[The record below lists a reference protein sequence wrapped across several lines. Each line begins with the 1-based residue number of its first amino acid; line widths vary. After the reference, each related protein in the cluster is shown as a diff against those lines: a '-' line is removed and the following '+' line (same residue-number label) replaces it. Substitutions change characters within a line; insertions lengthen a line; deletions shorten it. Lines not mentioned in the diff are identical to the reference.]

1 VIARSDAELIVESLD
16 EPARFG
22 EIFDRHAQVV
32 FRYLAR
38 RIGPDD
44 ASDLLADVF
53 LAAFE
58 ARFRYAS
65 DFSSALPWLYGIT
78 SNLLRKHFRR
88 RAGELKMLDRLVAQS
103 EPHDHIDA
111 VADVIDAQLMVRAMA
126 NLLTRRTRRVAASR
140 VGGAHLRG
148 DCECAQHPGRHGA
161 VTTQPHPTP
170 TSRRRG

>member
-1 VIARSDAELIVESLD
+1 MIESLD

-22 EIFDRHAQVV
+22 EIFDRHAGAV

-53 LAAFE
+53 VAAFE

-65 DFSSALPWLYGIT
+65 DFSTALPWLYGIA

-88 RAGELKMLDRLVAQS
+88 RAGELRMLDRLVQGA
-103 EPHDHIDA
+103 PGAPGHRDHADA
-111 VADVIDAQLMVRAMA
+111 VTDIVDAQLKVRAM
-126 NLLTRRTRRVAASR
+126 
-140 VGGAHLRG
+140 
-148 DCECAQHPGRHGA
+148 
-161 VTTQPHPTP
+161 
-170 TSRRRG
+170 

>member
-1 VIARSDAELIVESLD
+1 MIGRSDAELIIESLD

-22 EIFDRHAQVV
+22 EIFDRYAEPV

-65 DFSSALPWLYGIT
+65 DFSTALAWLYGIA
-78 SNLLRKHFRR
+78 SNL
-88 RAGELKMLDRLVAQS
+88 G
-103 EPHDHIDA
+103 
-111 VADVIDAQLMVRAMA
+111 VRSAERPG
-126 NLLTRRTRRVAASR
+126 LAS
-140 VGGAHLRG
+140 
-148 DCECAQHPGRHGA
+148 
-161 VTTQPHPTP
+161 PTWSP
-170 TSRRRG
+170 ATC